1 MKNDNSII
9 PISGTAP
16 QIGLLLKEGR
26 QAKDLTQK
34 ELADILN
41 VTPVTVRNWESG
53 RSTPDIDTLYKI
65 CHVLGLNVVDLFATE
80 KERGNNRR
88 EVLLLHN
95 YRLLSENGQRT
106 AASIV
111 GALLDAE
118 ISARNEMLKDSTS
131 IFYMRP
137 SAAAA
142 GVGVEAS
149 EDVARPVFLRNN
161 ARNRNA
167 DGIVRVSGRSMEP
180 VYNDG
185 DYVYYRESTEART
198 GQDVICTYY
207 NGTVIKRMDDDGSLY
222 SVNPDF
228 PFGDPGDDSVFRI
241 EGIVTGIVSEE
252 DWPEEEDMEA
262 IRSLFADEL
271 EEFYKEHP
279 QDD

>member
-1 MKNDNSII
+1 MKNDTSII

-53 RSTPDIDTLYKI
+53 RNTPDIDTLYRI
-65 CHVLGLNVVDLFATE
+65 CHVLGINVVDLLATE

-88 EVLLLHN
+88 EALLLHN

-111 GALLDAE
+111 GAMLDQE
-118 ISARNEMLKDSTS
+118 IQSRNAMLRDTISL
-131 IFYMRP
+131 FRERP
-137 SAAAA
+137 AAAAA
-142 GVGVEAS
+142 GVGVETS
-149 EDVARPVFLRNN
+149 EQVAKPVFLRLN

-167 DGIVRVSGRSMEP
+167 DGIVRVYGRSMEP

-185 DYVYYRESTEART
+185 DYVYYREDTDVRT

-207 NGTVIKRMDDDGSLY
+207 NGTVIKRVDDDGSLY

-228 PFGDPGDDSVFRI
+228 PFGDPGDDAVFRV

-252 DWPEEEDMEA
+252 DWPDKDDRESIEN
-262 IRSLFADEL
+262 LFADEL
-271 EEFYKEHP
+271 KEFYEANP
-279 QDD
+279 QE

>member
-1 MKNDNSII
+1 MNNII
-9 PISGTAP
+9 PISGAVP
-16 QIGLLLKEGR
+16 QIGVLLKEAR
-26 QAKDLTQK
+26 QTKNLTQK
-34 ELADILN
+34 ELAELLN

-65 CHVLGLNVVDLFATE
+65 CHVLGLKVVDLFATE

-88 EVLLLHN
+88 EATLLRN

-111 GALLDAE
+111 NTMLDEE
-118 ISARNEMLKDSTS
+118 INARNEMLKDTMS
-131 IFYMRP
+131 IYYERP
-137 SAAAA
+137 ADAAA
-142 GVGVEAS
+142 GVGIEAA
-149 EDVARPVFLRNN
+149 ETVARPVFLRIN

-185 DYVYYRESTEART
+185 DYVYYRETTEVRP

-207 NGTVIKRMDDDGSLY
+207 NGTVIKRVDDDGSIY

-228 PFGDPGDDSVFRI
+228 PFGDPGDDAVFRV
-241 EGIVTGIVSEE
+241 EGIVTGVVSEE
-252 DWPEEEDMEA
+252 DWPEEEDIEA
-262 IRSLFADEL
+262 LRSLFADEL

-279 QDD
+279 QED